1 MATYD
6 AYRRDQYGNVIA
18 PPMIFDATNDFVA
31 VAQAMQWAD
40 SCDLEVW
47 HKGQRVG
54 TVVRSKSDAVLNR

>member
-1 MATYD
+1 MATYG

-18 PPMIFDATNDFVA
+18 PPMTFEATNDLIAITQV
-31 VAQAMQWAD
+31 MQLAD

-54 TVVRSKSDAVLNR
+54 TVVRSKSAALS